1 MVRASAKAHASDKR
15 PQWQSITLCKHR
27 EGLVEQLFR
36 KVRLFGCRQVW
47 PHAALRAL
55 APGGPP
61 SAQHVMRTLWA
72 APLVELGSTH
82 GGLNI
87 SAHCACVRGPQVHAT
102 QFHPEKSG
110 AAGLDML
117 RAFLDASDAALAPEP
132 ALPRHGAPPA

>member
-1 MVRASAKAHASDKR
+1 MSGRT
-15 PQWQSITLCKHR
+15 QLCA
-27 EGLVEQLFR
+27 
-36 KVRLFGCRQVW
+36 
-47 PHAALRAL
+47 PL

-61 SAQHVMRTLWA
+61 SAQHVMWTLWA
-72 APLVELGSTH
+72 APFVELGSTH